1 MTSDSISIMRLVI
14 AGVNGILFAFGI
26 VLILE
31 MVIRRPKRWRDQ
43 LRALIARAE
52 QLDLA
57 DDPEAKEVR
66 LKIDELKLQM
76 QQHHN
81 NPRSLLTIGFGIL
94 MIILAI
100 FSLISLVAPPFA
112 PFS

>member
-1 MTSDSISIMRLVI
+1 MTSDGISIMRLVI

-31 MVIRRPKRWRDQ
+31 MVVRRPKRWRDQ

-52 QLDLA
+52 QLDVA
-57 DDPEAKEVR
+57 GDSEASEVR
-66 LKIDELKLQM
+66 HQIDELKQTM
-76 QQHHN
+76 QQHYN

-94 MIILAI
+94 MIILAL
-100 FSLISLVAPPFA
+100 FSLVSLVAPPFA